1 MQTRKGG
8 NGKHGP
14 VVPGRSQVLGAGIA
28 LAATSLLRSNIARAQ
43 DQKNTPGANTLPQ
56 SRPGA
61 GSAPWKS
68 LPSAL
73 AAIQIRGER
82 LPEAVLVFSGTEAP
96 PKP

>member
-14 VVPGRSQVLGAGIA
+14 VVPDRPQVLGAGIA
-28 LAATSLLRSNIARAQ
+28 LAATSLLRSNIARA
-43 DQKNTPGANTLPQ
+43 PGANTLPQ

-73 AAIQIRGER
+73 AAIQIRGAR
-82 LPEAVLVFSGTEAP
+82 LPDAVLVFSGTEAP

>member
-1 MQTRKGG
+1 MQKRKGR

-14 VVPGRSQVLGAGIA
+14 VVPSRRQVLGAGIA

-43 DQKNTPGANTLPQ
+43 DQNTPGANTLPQ
-56 SRPGA
+56 FRPSA

-73 AAIQIRGER
+73 AAIQIRGVR
-82 LPEAVLVFSGTEAP
+82 LPDAVLVFSGTEAP

>member
-8 NGKHGP
+8 NGKHSP
-14 VVPGRSQVLGAGIA
+14 VVPDRPQVLGADIA
-28 LAATSLLRSNIARAQ
+28 LAATSLLRSNIARAPGE
-43 DQKNTPGANTLPQ
+43 NAPGANPPPQ

-73 AAIQIRGER
+73 AAIQIRRER
-82 LPEAVLVFSGTEAP
+82 LPDAVLVFSATEAP